1 MRYLKTF
8 EGVIDDLNKKARD
21 EKSEAGEELTLYD
34 ITAGYDL
41 YCGNYTNTDES
52 EICGYSFGERV
63 PGPVDKFVKIILKRQ
78 CPDCGMEIGNRVQY
92 ISDEDLKSYE
102 VDLPGVGFYLFP
114 KSLDFKS
121 GETGENTPQQ
131 NGSMNKIGPDN
142 KKTPSVDL
150 DDSKKPINS
159 TEIYKHI
166 EKYIN
171 VLVDAYVAITPQRY
185 KATFTKDVI
194 RKGLVRLQQ
203 ECKFNDLKR
212 TEAAIKVFGDLMA
225 PMMLDVSKTK
235 NIETWKL
242 GSNGKKYGDVFQ
254 DFFTMTRLGGI
265 SSAG

>member
-34 ITAGYDL
+34 ITAGYDI

-92 ISDEDLKSYE
+92 ISDDLKNYE
-102 VDLPGVGFYLFP
+102 VDLPGRGFYLFP

-121 GETGENTPQQ
+121 GETIENKPEQ

-171 VLVDAYVAITPQRY
+171 VLADAYVAITPQRY

-194 RKGLVRLQQ
+194 RRGLVRLQQ

-212 TEAAIKVFGDLMA
+212 TKEAIGVFNDSMK
-225 PMMLDVSKTK
+225 PMMDDVLKSK

-242 GSNGKKYGDVFQ
+242 GSNGKKYYNVFN
-254 DFFTMTRLGGI
+254 DFRNMVNLV
-265 SSAG
+265 